1 MTIGLEQVRTKK
13 IGEIEKDNGDTK
25 KLERLFI
32 REQQLSGK
40 RTGDKVK
47 TLLCPM
53 CGGKELYYEAGLITG
68 YKYHCKDCDYIGAFV
83 IEKEFKI

>member
-13 IGEIEKDNGDTK
+13 TGEIEKDKGDPK
-25 KLERLFI
+25 KLELLFAK
-32 REQQLSGK
+32 EQKLSEK